1 MPRMRAPIEPTDTFE
16 VFDREER
23 LYRIDLLPE
32 RGPIGRSK
40 YPIRDMGPIVMITAQ
55 RGPSQQYYVETLRS
69 SRYGPA
75 HSAHRS
81 PGLLISSTAGGD
93 YGLDGCAM
101 MQVMRWLDRV
111 APER

>member
-1 MPRMRAPIEPTDTFE
+1 MPRREAPIELTDTFE
-16 VFDREER
+16 VFDREGR
-23 LYRIDLLPE
+23 LYRIELLPE

-40 YPIRDMGPIVMITAQ
+40 YPLRDLGPTVEIAAED
-55 RGPSQQYYVETLRS
+55 GPSRRYYVETLRS
-69 SRYGPA
+69 SQYGPA

-81 PGLLISSTAGGD
+81 PGLLISSTASGD